1 MKRLFSI
8 YVWVAILSVLPLR
21 AAIPYSCSFEEDE
34 VLTSWVLNAAA
45 TPGATDQWMIG
56 SAVHSDGKRSLYI
69 STDGVKPVYG
79 SKKNIVVSYL
89 RFQFPI
95 SDSQKNYDIC
105 FDWQGIGDSATSK
118 LYVMIC
124 PEQMLTANNTPFS
137 LEKITAAANNGQLP
151 GATVAQC
158 QQMGSSKERFICG
171 SEQWQNVT
179 LPNLGVSSNNSKVPF
194 ALVFI
199 WVNANTNPSIKQTG
213 ICIDNLQIASARV
226 KKPQNVVA
234 TPMCQD
240 SSLLVEWESTQSE
253 FEVQYRKVGNDT
265 WRRADG
271 IVDDVDG
278 FSRDGLHCSYVLQ
291 RIAEGTYDV
300 RVRGVWK
307 DTVSNFSYHNL
318 VLVYCPENHCVD
330 YLTLEGPNVDC
341 TYGYHPNSQSHPNE
355 DPYTY
360 HGVLNYGPES
370 EESRHT
376 IHVDP
381 NEYDPRTDY
390 ELPTIPK
397 GALASVRLGDYK
409 IGGNAE
415 AITYTITVDSA
426 NQGVLIVKYAT
437 VVEYSGHDRFGEP
450 FFRLEVLDEDGQMID
465 ESCGHADYA
474 YSDAVEAGDLSGW
487 HISKSNSNIAWKEWT
502 TVGVNLQPYNGK
514 TVKVRFTTSD
524 CYQTAHLGY
533 AYFTV
538 DCASAFIETENC
550 GSDSK
555 ITCHA
560 PEGFAYKWRDENGN
574 IVSEEQE
581 LIVDAGLHTYTC
593 RVSFIE
599 DPTCYFEVSTISA
612 PRFPVPEYTVTPVYG
627 QCRSKLR
634 FNNTSHVMNMYSG
647 VETHTHEPA
656 QDCHWYFTR
665 LSDHMT
671 TQSYNWSPLY
681 TCPPHGDTIV
691 VNYTCYIGENNA
703 CDSSRVDTIVVP
715 DIIPKNTEFHISTCY
730 NEPVQFG
737 GQWFDKDTTFVGI
750 YPNFA
755 GCDSVSTLYLEVFER
770 PDDVYRHDSICS
782 DSSIMIDGL
791 TFNEPMTNKP
801 FILKT
806 THGCDSV
813 VYVTLTVNPRIDVEV
828 DSLAYTCADG
838 ISFPIPY
845 DVLVGQYD
853 SLQIRFNT
861 PELRDTTIYDPSVTN
876 VVIPYPAD
884 ILPGHYTATLRFH
897 QYRCGIRTEER
908 PFDIRYTGDIV
919 ITQRWN
925 DVLAIRNADYNGGFA
940 FDSVQWYLNDQ
951 PIDGATNFNY
961 YAGSGNKLQ
970 FGQEYTALLVRSK
983 DGVKLFT
990 CPFVPTEVPA
1000 EIDDMPTLI
1009 MLTAPMHIKGKGT
1022 AYWYDML
1029 GRVYSSSPYN
1039 YSNIIAP
1046 AVPGCYLLVLQSGEG
1061 RTVHHIMV
1069 R

>member
-1 MKRLFSI
+1 MSMKRLFSI
-8 YVWVAILSVLPLR
+8 CVWAAILAVMPLR
-21 AAIPYSCSFEEDE
+21 AEIPYSCSFEESE
-34 VLTSWVLNAAA
+34 NLSNWVMNYGAAK
-45 TPGATDQWMIG
+45 TDKWIVG
-56 SAVHSDGKRSLYI
+56 TAVHSEGKRAMYI
-69 STDGVKPVYG
+69 SSDGQNPVYG
-79 SKKNIVVSYL
+79 SKPNIVISYL
-89 RFQFPI
+89 RFKFPTATK
-95 SDSQKNYDIC
+95 QQNYDLS
-105 FDWQGIGDSATSK
+105 FDWKCAGSEATSR
-118 LYVMIC
+118 LYVMVC
-124 PEQMLTANNTPFS
+124 PESKLSDASALNYYNIDNILANPNAIIS
-137 LEKITAAANNGQLP
+137 DKVVDNA
-151 GATVAQC
+151 C
-158 QQMGSSKERFICG
+158 QQLGKTGQRYLCG
-171 SEQWQNVT
+171 SEEWKNVSLT
-179 LPNLGVSSNNSKVPF
+179 REIKVSPTFSKETF
-194 ALVFI
+194 AIVFI
-199 WVNANTNPSIKQTG
+199 WVNNNTDKNLVETS
-213 ICIDNLQIASARV
+213 ICIDNLQIGSATL
-226 KKPQNVVA
+226 KKPDNVKA
-234 TPMCQD
+234 TPICED
-240 SSLLVEWESTQSE
+240 STMLVSWESGQKE
-253 FEVQYRKVGNDT
+253 FEVQYREVGKDT

-271 IVDDVDG
+271 LTDGVDG
-278 FSRDGLHCSYVLQ
+278 FTRTKGIYCSYSLQ
-291 RIAEGTYDV
+291 RIMEGSYDV
-300 RVRGVWK
+300 RVKGVS
-307 DTVSNFSYHNL
+307 DTLESNYTYDNQ

-330 YLTLEGPNVDC
+330 YLNFDSPNVLC
-341 TYGYHPNSQSHPNE
+341 TYGHEWGHSGE
-355 DPYTY
+355 TPYSNIGY
-360 HGVLNYGPES
+360 IDFGPDAK
-370 EESRHT
+370 ESRHT
-376 IHVDP
+376 RHVDP
-381 NEYDPRTDY
+381 TEVDPRTDSC
-390 ELPTIPK
+390 LHTVPA
-397 GALASVRLGDYK
+397 GALASVRLGNW
-409 IGGNAE
+409 NASYE
-415 AITYTITVDSA
+415 AESMTYSITVDSA
-426 NQGVLIVKYAT
+426 NQGVLIIKYA
-437 VVEYSGHDRFGEP
+437 VVLQKPGTGCGDPGFKMD
-450 FFRLEVLDEDGQMID
+450 VLDENGEEID
-465 ESCGHADYA
+465 ESCGKADFS
-474 YSDAVEAGDLSGW
+474 YSSAIEAGWNTTKDG
-487 HISKSNSNIAWKEWT
+487 NVAWKDWT
-502 TVGVNLQPYNGK
+502 TVGVNLMPYNGK
-514 TVKVRFTTSD
+514 TIKVRFTTYD
-524 CYQTAHLGY
+524 CGAGGHYGY
-533 AYFTV
+533 AYFTL
-538 DCASAFIETENC
+538 DCANAYIETENC

-555 ITCHA
+555 ITCYA
-560 PEGFAYKWRDENGN
+560 PEGFKYKWSDETGKV
-574 IVSEEQE
+574 VSNSQQ
-581 LIVDAGLHTYTC
+581 LVVDPGLHTYTC

-599 DPTCYFEVSTISA
+599 DSTCYFEVSTVSA

-627 QCRSKLR
+627 ECTSKLR
-634 FNNTSHVMNMYSG
+634 FTNTSHVMNKYSG

-665 LSDHMT
+665 LSDHT
-671 TQSYNWSPLY
+671 TTESYNWSPLY
-681 TCPPHGDTIV
+681 TCRPHGDTIV
-691 VNYTCYIGENNA
+691 VNYTCYIGENNV

-755 GCDSVSTLYLEVFER
+755 GCDSVTTLYLEVFER